1 MSIDVVEK
9 KLGLLPDAYLEKV
22 DEYIE
27 LLLFKIKH
35 EEKEKNPILEFSGCI
50 NDEDAKAMMDA
61 INECRKIEGADEW

>member
-27 LLLFKIKH
+27 LLLFKIKR
-35 EEKEKNPILEFSGCI
+35 EEKNPILEFSG
-50 NDEDAKAMMDA
+50 
-61 INECRKIEGADEW
+61 

>member
-9 KLGLLPDAYLEKV
+9 KLELLPDAYLEKV

-27 LLLFKIKH
+27 LLLFKIKR

-50 NDEDAKAMMDA
+50 NDEDAKSMMDA
-61 INECRKIEGADEW
+61 INVARANDFAIE

>member
-9 KLGLLPDAYLEKV
+9 KLELLPVAYLEKV

-27 LLLFKIKH
+27 LLLFKIKR

-50 NDEDAKAMMDA
+50 NDEDAKVMMDA
-61 INECRKIEGADEW
+61 INVARANDFAIE

>member
-1 MSIDVVEK
+1 MPIGVVEK
-9 KLGLLPDAYLEKV
+9 KLGLLPEAYLEKV

-27 LLLFKIKH
+27 LLLLKVNR

-50 NDEDAKAMMDA
+50 NDEDAKVMMEA